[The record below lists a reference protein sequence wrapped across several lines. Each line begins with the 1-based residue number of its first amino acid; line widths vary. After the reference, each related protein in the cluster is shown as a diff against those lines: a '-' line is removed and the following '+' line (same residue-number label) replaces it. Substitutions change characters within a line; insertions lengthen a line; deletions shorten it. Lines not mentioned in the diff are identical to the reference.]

1 MAYRF
6 FRLNCTIRILAL
18 ATTVFVLF
26 YLLTVT
32 QLYATSLLVA
42 VVIIGQIAALIHYVE
57 KTNRELSRFLD
68 SIRYADFSQSFTAT
82 QKGSSFAELNA
93 AFNSVIADFRK
104 ARADKEEQYHYLQ
117 TVVQHVGLG
126 LLAFDQSGEVDL
138 INNAAKRLLQV
149 PFLKNISTLASFSP
163 ELVATLGNLRAG
175 RKTLVKIDRAG
186 EVLQLAVHATEF
198 KMRDRAIKLVS
209 MHDIGSELAEQEMDA
224 WQKLIRVLT
233 HEIMN
238 SVTPIASLA
247 STVDNLISKSGD
259 EKGTAGNVQISPET
273 REDIHQASATIE
285 KRSQGLLRFIDAYR
299 NLTRIPRPDFKIVP
313 VAELLD
319 KVLQL
324 MKGQLT
330 EADIETTIT
339 VDPKTL
345 EVTADRGLIEQVLIN
360 LVLNAIQALT
370 ETPQGK
376 IALSACLNERGR
388 VVITVTDNGPG
399 IEDDVREKIFTP
411 FYTTRKEGSGIG
423 LSLSRQIMRLH
434 KGNISVQSTPGEK
447 TVFMLRF

>member
-6 FRLNCTIRILAL
+6 FRLNCTIRIIVLA
-18 ATTVFVLF
+18 ATVFGLF
-26 YLLTVT
+26 YLLTAT

-42 VVIIGQIAALIHYVE
+42 VVIIGQILALIHYVE
-57 KTNRELSRFLD
+57 KTNRELSRFLG
-68 SIRYADFSQSFTAT
+68 SIRYADFSQSFTVT
-82 QKGSSFAELNA
+82 QKGASFAELNA
-93 AFNSVIADFRK
+93 AFNSVIADFQK
-104 ARADKEEQYHYLQ
+104 ARADKEEQYRYLQ

-126 LLAFDQSGEVDL
+126 LLAFDQSGEVDF

-149 PFLKNISTLASFSP
+149 PFLKNINSLASFSP
-163 ELVATLGNLRAG
+163 ELVQILGALRSG
-175 RKTLVKIDRAG
+175 RKALVKIDNAG
-186 EVLQLAVHATEF
+186 EVLQLAVYATEF
-198 KMRDRAIKLVS
+198 KLRDRAIKLVS
-209 MHDIGSELAEQEMDA
+209 MQDIGSELAEQEMDA

-247 STVDNLISKSGD
+247 STVDNLISQSGANMD
-259 EKGTAGNVQISPET
+259 TAGNVQISPET

-299 NLTRIPRPDFKIVP
+299 NLTRIPKPDFKIVP

-319 KVLQL
+319 KVVQL

-330 EADIETTIT
+330 SAGIETTIT
-339 VDPKTL
+339 VDPETL
-345 EVTADRGLIEQVLIN
+345 EVTADRGLVEQVLIN

-370 ETPQGK
+370 ETPRGK
-376 IALSACLNERGR
+376 IALSANLNERGR

-399 IEDDVREKIFTP
+399 IEDDVKEKIFTP

-434 KGNISVQSTPGEK
+434 KGSISVQSIPGEK
-447 TVFMLRF
+447 TVFILRF